1 MKKLVLFDI
10 DGTLLW
16 TDGAGRSAIRR
27 ALTAELGTTGP
38 IDDLRFDGKTDPQI
52 VRQLMTAANHPD
64 AGSEAHIRRVCER
77 YAELLASELTS
88 RDRKVRVFDGV
99 FELLD
104 VLESREDL
112 VLGLLTGNVK
122 QGAFLK
128 LRAGGIDPRRFK
140 VGAYGSD
147 AEHRPDLPAI
157 AAQRA
162 REVIGSV
169 PEGNHVV
176 IVGDTPADVACGRQI
191 GARAIAVATGSY
203 SVADLDAA
211 GAFATFESF
220 ADPIPVIEA
229 IFA

>member
-16 TDGAGRSAIRR
+16 TDGAGRSAIRL
-27 ALTAELGTTGP
+27 ALMAELGTAGP
-38 IDDLRFDGKTDPQI
+38 IDDFRFDGKTDPQI
-52 VRQLMTAANHPD
+52 VRQLMTAAKHPE
-64 AGSEAHIRRVCER
+64 AESKAHILRVCER
-77 YAELLASELTS
+77 YAELLAGELTA
-88 RDRKVRVFDGV
+88 RDRRIRVFDGV

-104 VLESREDL
+104 VLESREDA
-112 VLGLLTGNVK
+112 VLGLLTGNVER
-122 QGAFLK
+122 GAFLK
-128 LRAGGIDPRRFK
+128 LRAGGIDPHRFR

-162 REVIGSV
+162 LEVIGRV
-169 PEGNHVV
+169 PEGDQVV
-176 IVGDTPADVACGRQI
+176 IVGDTPADVACGRRI

-203 SVADLDAA
+203 SVADLDSA

-220 ADPIPVIEA
+220 ADPIPVVNA